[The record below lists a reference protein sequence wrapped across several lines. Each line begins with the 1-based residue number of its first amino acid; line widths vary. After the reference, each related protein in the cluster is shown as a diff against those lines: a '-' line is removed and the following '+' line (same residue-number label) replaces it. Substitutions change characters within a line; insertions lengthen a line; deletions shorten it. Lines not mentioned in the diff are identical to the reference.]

1 MRVAYL
7 HGLEAPHKTVKNEY
21 LSETFEFVYDPPM
34 NYKDPDLFKTVL
46 QGVQE
51 HKIDLIIGSSMGGY
65 FAHRISTLTGI
76 PVLLFNPAVVGRSF
90 QPVVPKIGELHADH
104 TIILG
109 KQDTVILP
117 VLSLD
122 YFEEWGANPKDIYIE
137 QEMEHRTPLD
147 VFKKYVNN
155 FVK

>member
-34 NYKDPDLFKTVL
+34 NYKDLGLFGTVL
-46 QGVQE
+46 QGVKE
-51 HKIDLIIGSSMGGY
+51 HKIDLIIGSSMGGF
-65 FAHRISTLTGI
+65 FAHRLSTLTGI
-76 PVLLFNPAVVGRSF
+76 PVLLFNPAVVDRSF
-90 QPVVPKIGELHADH
+90 DPVSHMGVERAEH
-104 TIILG
+104 TIVLG
-109 KQDTVILP
+109 AHDTVINP
-117 VLSLD
+117 IKSLD
-122 YFEEWGANPKDIYIE
+122 YFKSWGANPGHIHIE
-137 QEMEHRTPLD
+137 NTMEHRIPLD

>member
-21 LSETFEFVYDPPM
+21 LSKTFEFVYDPPM
-34 NYKDPDLFKTVL
+34 NYRDPDLFKTVL

-65 FAHRISTLTGI
+65 FAHRLSTLTGI
-76 PVLLFNPAVVGRSF
+76 PVLLFNPAVVGRSY
-90 QPVVPKIGELHADH
+90 QPIVPKIGELHADH
-104 TIILG
+104 TIVIG
-109 KQDTVILP
+109 KHDDVILP
-117 VLSLD
+117 SLSLD
-122 YFEEWGANPKDIYIE
+122 YFEEWGADPTHVYIE
-137 QEMEHRTPLD
+137 DIGHRTPLD
-147 VFKKYVNN
+147 IFKKYVNN

>member
-34 NYKDPDLFKTVL
+34 NYRDLGLFGEVM
-46 QGVQE
+46 QGIKK

-76 PVLLFNPAVVGRSF
+76 PVLLFNPAVVGRSY
-90 QPVVPKIGELHADH
+90 QPIVPKIGELHADH
-104 TIILG
+104 TIVLG
-109 KQDTVILP
+109 KQDDVILP
-117 VLSLD
+117 TLSLD
-122 YFEEWGANPKDIYIE
+122 YFEEWGADPAKIYIE
-137 QEMEHRTPLD
+137 QEMGHRTPLE